1 MSLSSDH
8 PLVDE
13 ALLEEVDPAMTY
25 AINLPSGT
33 HILTFTL
40 KDATGRISNESIT
53 LVVADSA
60 PVAVVDAPEVEP
72 GVSKR
77 MSPAQSI
84 TLSGN
89 SSHDADGD
97 ISSHEWFENI
107 NDQWV
112 SILNGKW
119 GEVQLSPGN
128 HHLKLVVEDTRRV
141 SDEFHFN
148 LTLSESWPSLSD
160 LIVSKDTFQAGVKST
175 IEVSVLLSDADGS
188 TEEVEAAINHG
199 IQKWSFQLV
208 DQGDGLWTGSLEF
221 TPDEAGRPQL
231 KVVATDHSGDDVVTS
246 TLSHDLLVNE
256 ALTETNW
263 GYVGGGI
270 GSGAFVILILVFL
283 ATRRRKKL
291 SKMDIVESWSSFDT
305 TVQDSLASDLDQAAL
320 VEEQHQ
326 EDAPSMIDL

>member
-1 MSLSSDH
+1 
-8 PLVDE
+8 
-13 ALLEEVDPAMTY
+13 
-25 AINLPSGT
+25 
-33 HILTFTL
+33 
-40 KDATGRISNESIT
+40 
-53 LVVADSA
+53 
-60 PVAVVDAPEVEP
+60 
-72 GVSKR
+72 
-77 MSPAQSI
+77 
-84 TLSGN
+84 
-89 SSHDADGD
+89 
-97 ISSHEWFENI
+97 
-107 NDQWV
+107 
-112 SILNGKW
+112 
-119 GEVQLSPGN
+119 
-128 HHLKLVVEDTRRV
+128 
-141 SDEFHFN
+141 

-175 IEVSVLLSDADGS
+175 IKVSVQLSDADGS

-199 IQKWSFQLV
+199 IQKWTFQLV

-221 TPDEAGRPQL
+221 TPEEAGRPQL